1 MEVKKG
7 DKTITVPGWVIAAG
21 VVTIG
26 GIVTDICRTISGK
39 LK

>member
-7 DKTITVPGWVIAAG
+7 DKTITVPGWVLAAG

-26 GIVTDICRTISGK
+26 GIVTDICKTVASKRK
-39 LK
+39 